1 MSTPLPSAAQFDSFR
16 PAPAAVRR
24 NRTNGTSSPEIYGAE
39 NLPVLIRLP
48 DLLPSSNVSSQPEA
62 AGPETEADLP
72 AGAEVPQTDVV
83 QEVSE
88 RTEEL
93 PPSRERRRRR
103 GEQRARSPRRP
114 VRNIQAPG
122 WLKGLGQLA
131 LAAVLAGVLLA
142 VIVTVKNWNTQGSK
156 PQHPQD
162 PPYAEAPD
170 FDFDGPMLKPDA
182 RAFESAPEAREHDVG
197 PPQGP
202 DLGLPT
208 MTRSEGMLHGVSPAD
223 MPAASSSAKFK
234 RVLPA
239 LPALPAEA
247 NLRLAREVE
256 VPGAARDT
264 SVIRQPITSS
274 YQYPLTGVEP
284 VTTRG
289 PAGVAVDSAAGWR
302 ETLDVSPVR
311 NAERPS
317 ADPLYRHR

>member
-1 MSTPLPSAAQFDSFR
+1 MSTPLPSAAQFDSVR

-48 DLLPSSNVSSQPEA
+48 DLLPPSTVGSQPEA

-72 AGAEVPQTDVV
+72 AGADVPQTDVV

-88 RTEEL
+88 KTEEL
-93 PPSRERRRRR
+93 PPSREQRRRR

-114 VRNIQAPG
+114 VRNMQAPG

-142 VIVTVKNWNTQGSK
+142 VIVTVKNWNAQSSN
-156 PQHPQD
+156 PQHP
-162 PPYAEAPD
+162 PISPTRRLRISILAGR
-170 FDFDGPMLKPDA
+170 FSSPMPA
-182 RAFESAPEAREHDVG
+182 RSNPLPNAREHDVG

-202 DLGLPT
+202 DLGPPT

-223 MPAASSSAKFK
+223 MPTASSSTSSSESC
-234 RVLPA
+234 RA
-239 LPALPAEA
+239 LPRCPRTPTCDWHAKSKS
-247 NLRLAREVE
+247 
-256 VPGAARDT
+256 PGAARDNGCDSPT
-264 SVIRQPITSS
+264 DNVS
-274 YQYPLTGVEP
+274 YQYPSTGVEP

-289 PAGVAVDSAAGWR
+289 PAGVAVTVPQAGAK
-302 ETLDVSPVR
+302 P
-311 NAERPS
+311 
-317 ADPLYRHR
+317 